1 MLKKCKFYVGIT
13 WGNSVETAESGD
25 LLKLDAGY
33 ALIYIK
39 CIFPRGTML
48 YQFDEFELDVERFEL
63 RRGGEA
69 LHVEPQTF
77 DFLLFLIE
85 NNDRVVTREEI
96 IDKVWQG
103 RIVSDTTISSCV
115 KAARKTLGDDGEHQS
130 YIKTTRGRGFQ
141 FVRNVRKS
149 ISQPI
154 QNNQSSDYNL
164 TSSVH
169 KQTLIYV
176 VIAGLIFIIGLLLY
190 NQYQPIASDNNSP
203 APQTT
208 GTPEAPYVIAV
219 MPFVDLS
226 ANGDQEY
233 FGDGIS
239 EEVLNVLTAVDELD
253 VTSRTTAFSL
263 KGQNLSV
270 PEIASRLNVNY
281 IVEGSVRSSGNRIR
295 ITAQLIDARNDN
307 HLWSENYDRELTD
320 IFAIQDDISQQ
331 IADALKVELIGGS
344 VGSVAP
350 TSNMEA
356 YALYLQ
362 GHQLFL
368 NRGTLGVENNIDNI
382 ERAIDL
388 LNQAVELDPGFA
400 DAWAD
405 LATSYIVMPS
415 YYDPEYSSA
424 RVVPLAT
431 EAANKAIEIDP
442 ELSQAW
448 AVRSLVNLSLFDF
461 EGSEEAILRATRLNE
476 NNATAW
482 LWQGLHF
489 AAVGNQD
496 KAISAVE
503 IALELAPDVPINHS
517 ARGMFYHAKGDAET
531 AIPSMNHAIEELGF
545 EAGRIDRAI
554 LAAWNSNLDLAK
566 EQMIR
571 FYGSYNQMS
580 AQELEEAISIYLNA
594 YADKSSIGFARQQL
608 ENDRDAGRDTSFGLY
623 MIGDG
628 ETFVDDFDKTFVNK
642 GFVLSRIYNPI
653 ARPMFQQITFRNYLI
668 GIGLLDYWKNHGFP
682 DFCRAVGEADFECD
696 L

>member
-1 MLKKCKFYVGIT
+1 
-13 WGNSVETAESGD
+13 
-25 LLKLDAGY
+25 
-33 ALIYIK
+33 
-39 CIFPRGTML
+39 ML
-48 YQFDEFELDVERFEL
+48 YQFDNFELDVERFEL
-63 RRGGEA
+63 RCDGVT

-77 DFLLFLIE
+77 DFILFLVE

-96 IDKVWQG
+96 IDKVWNG

-115 KAARKTLGDDGEHQS
+115 KAARKTLGDDGEHQNF
-130 YIKTTRGRGFQ
+130 IKTTRGRGFQ
-141 FVRNVRKS
+141 FVKEIRKS
-149 ISQPI
+149 VSL
-154 QNNQSSDYNL
+154 SDANKTPKEYNL
-164 TSSVH
+164 QSPIN
-169 KQTLIYV
+169 KQIFIYA
-176 VIAGLIFIIGLLLY
+176 VIAGLLFVIGLLLY
-190 NQYQPIASDNNSP
+190 NQYLTAPPDAS
-203 APQTT
+203 APRQQVTSM
-208 GTPEAPYVIAV
+208 PEGPYAIAV

-239 EEVLNVLTAVDELD
+239 EEVLNVLTAVDQLD

-270 PEIASRLNVNY
+270 PEIAQRLNVNY

-320 IFAIQDDISQQ
+320 IFDIQDDISRQ
-331 IADALKVELIGGS
+331 IADALRIELMGGT

-350 TSNMEA
+350 TSNMQA

-368 NRGTLGVENNIDNI
+368 NRGTMGVENNIDNI
-382 ERAIDL
+382 ERAITL
-388 LNQAVELDPGFA
+388 LNQAVALDPSFA

-431 EAANKAIEIDP
+431 EAADRAIEINP

-448 AVRSLVNLSLFDF
+448 AVRGLVSLNLLNF
-461 EGSEEAILRATRLNE
+461 EESESAILRATTLNSR
-476 NNATAW
+476 NATAW

-496 KAISAVE
+496 KALEAIEV
-503 IALELAPDVPINHS
+503 ALNLAPDVPINHS
-517 ARGMFYHAKGDAET
+517 ARGMFYHAKGDMEN
-531 AIPSMNHAIEELGF
+531 AIPSMNHAIDELGF
-545 EAGRIDRAI
+545 EAGRIDLAL
-554 LAAWNSNLDLAK
+554 LAAGNNNLEMAR
-566 EQMIR
+566 EQMAR
-571 FYGSYNQMS
+571 FYASYNQLS
-580 AQELEEAISIYLNA
+580 EEEIEQVLNTYLNA
-594 YADKSSIGFARQQL
+594 YVDNSSLTDAIEQLAR
-608 ENDRDAGRDTSFGLY
+608 DRDAGRDTSFGLY

-628 ETFVDDFDKTFVNK
+628 KVFVDDFENTFVNK
-642 GFVLSRIYNPI
+642 GFVLSRIYNPL
-653 ARPMFQQITFRNYLI
+653 ARSLFKEQIFRNYLI
-668 GIGLLDYWKNHGFP
+668 EIGLLDYWKNHQFP
-682 DFCRAVGEADFECD
+682 YFCRANGDNDFICD
-696 L
+696 P

>member
-1 MLKKCKFYVGIT
+1 
-13 WGNSVETAESGD
+13 
-25 LLKLDAGY
+25 
-33 ALIYIK
+33 
-39 CIFPRGTML
+39 ML
-48 YQFDEFELDVERFEL
+48 YQFDDFELDVERFEL
-63 RRGGEA
+63 RCRGVT

-77 DFLLFLIE
+77 DFILFLVE
-85 NNDRVVTREEI
+85 NNDRVVTRDEI
-96 IDKVWQG
+96 IDKVWNG

-115 KAARKTLGDDGEHQS
+115 KAARKILGDDGEHQNF
-130 YIKTTRGRGFQ
+130 IKTTRGRGFQ
-141 FVRNVRKS
+141 FVKEVKKS
-149 ISQPI
+149 SSQSGKTKTPKE
-154 QNNQSSDYNL
+154 YNL
-164 TSSVH
+164 QSPIN
-169 KQTLIYV
+169 KQALIYAM
-176 VIAGLIFIIGLLLY
+176 IAGLLFIIGLLLY
-190 NQYQPIASDNNSP
+190 NQYL
-203 APQTT
+203 T
-208 GTPEAPYVIAV
+208 GSSGISTPRQQATNIPEGPYAIAV

-270 PEIASRLNVNY
+270 PEIAERLNVNY

-331 IADALKVELIGGS
+331 IADALRIELMGGT

-368 NRGTLGVENNIDNI
+368 NRGTMGVENNIDNI
-382 ERAIDL
+382 ERAIEL
-388 LNQAVELDPGFA
+388 LEQAVELDPRFA

-415 YYDPEYSSA
+415 YYDPDYSSA

-431 EAANKAIEIDP
+431 EAADRAIEINP

-448 AVRSLVNLSLFDF
+448 AVRGLVSLNLLNF
-461 EGSEEAILRATRLNE
+461 EESESAILRATTLNSR
-476 NNATAW
+476 NATAW

-489 AAVGNQD
+489 AAVGNQN
-496 KAISAVE
+496 K
-503 IALELAPDVPINHS
+503 ALEAIEVALNLAPDVPINHS
-517 ARGMFYHAKGDAET
+517 ARGMFYHAKGDLEN
-531 AIPSMNHAIEELGF
+531 AIPSMSHAIDKLGF
-545 EAGRIDRAI
+545 EAGRID
-554 LAAWNSNLDLAK
+554 LALLAVWNNNLDMAG
-566 EQMIR
+566 EQMAR
-571 FYGSYNQMS
+571 FYASYNQMT
-580 AQELEEAISIYLNA
+580 EEEIEKTLNIYLDA
-594 YADKSSIGFARQQL
+594 HIDKSSLTDAIEQLAR
-608 ENDRDAGRDTSFGLY
+608 DRDAGRDTSFGLY

-628 ETFVDDFDKTFVNK
+628 KVFVDDFENTFVNK
-642 GFVLSRIYNPI
+642 GFVLSRIYNPL
-653 ARPMFQQITFRNYLI
+653 ARPMFKEQIFRNHLI
-668 GIGLLDYWKNHGFP
+668 EIGLLDYWKNHQFP
-682 DFCRAVGEADFECD
+682 YFCWATGDNDFTCD
-696 L
+696 P

>member
-1 MLKKCKFYVGIT
+1 MI
-13 WGNSVETAESGD
+13 
-25 LLKLDAGY
+25 
-33 ALIYIK
+33 
-39 CIFPRGTML
+39 
-48 YQFDEFELDVERFEL
+48 YQFDRFELDVERFEL
-63 RRGGEA
+63 RLNGEA

-96 IDKVWQG
+96 VDKVWQG
-103 RIVSDTTISSCV
+103 RIISDTTISSCV
-115 KAARKTLGDDGEHQS
+115 KAARKTLGDDGEHQNF
-130 YIKTTRGRGFQ
+130 IKTTRGRGFQ
-141 FVRNVRKS
+141 FVKEVRKLNDPFFS
-149 ISQPI
+149 NETSVANNI
-154 QNNQSSDYNL
+154 QSALNRQSL
-164 TSSVH
+164 V
-169 KQTLIYV
+169 YV
-176 VIAGLIFIIGLLLY
+176 VIAGLLFIIGLLLY
-190 NQYQPIASDNNSP
+190 NQFETEPIGNGNPPGQIS
-203 APQTT
+203 TL
-208 GTPEAPYVIAV
+208 PEGPYAIAV

-226 ANGDQEY
+226 ANGNQEY

-239 EEVLNVLTAVDELD
+239 EEILNVLTAVDDLD

-320 IFAIQDDISQQ
+320 IFDIQDDISQQ
-331 IADALKVELIGGS
+331 IADALRVELMGGT

-368 NRGTLGVENNIDNI
+368 NRGTVGAENNIDNI
-382 ERAIDL
+382 ERAVGL
-388 LNQAVELDPGFA
+388 LSQAVELDPEFA

-415 YYDPEYSSA
+415 YYDPEYSSV

-431 EAANKAIEIDP
+431 EAADKAIAINP

-448 AVRSLVNLSLFDF
+448 AVRSLVNLSLLDFD
-461 EGSEEAILRATRLNE
+461 SSREAILRATALNQ

-489 AAVGNQD
+489 AAVGDQD
-496 KAISAVE
+496 KALEAIEV
-503 IALELAPDVPINHS
+503 ALELAPNVPINHS
-517 ARGMFYHAKGDAET
+517 ARGMFYHAKGNVESAV
-531 AIPSMNHAIEELGF
+531 PSMDHAIDELGF
-545 EAGRIDRAI
+545 EAGHIDRAI
-554 LAAWNSNLDLAK
+554 LAVWNNNLDLAK
-566 EQMIR
+566 DHMLR
-571 FYGSYNQMS
+571 FYDNYEHMPEH
-580 AQELEEAISIYLNA
+580 ELENTLDIYLKV
-594 YADKSSIGFARQQL
+594 YSDKSFLETAKEQL
-608 ENDRDAGRDTSFGLY
+608 KNDREAGIDTSFGLY

-628 ETFVDDFDKTFVNK
+628 ETFVDDYNQTFANK
-642 GFVLSRIYNPI
+642 GFIISRIYNPI
-653 ARPMFQQITFRNYLI
+653 ARPLFQQEIFKNYLI
-668 GIGLLDYWKNHGFP
+668 EIGLLDYWKNHGFP
-682 DFCRAVGEADFECD
+682 YFCRAEGAASFVCD
-696 L
+696 P